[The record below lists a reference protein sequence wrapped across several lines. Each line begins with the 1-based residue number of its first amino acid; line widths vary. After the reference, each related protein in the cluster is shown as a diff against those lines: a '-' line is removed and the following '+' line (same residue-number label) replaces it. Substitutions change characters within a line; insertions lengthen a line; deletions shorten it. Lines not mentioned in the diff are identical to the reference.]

1 MIDKI
6 RSNSMSDKAR
16 KKLKKKRLSKG
27 MRQHIRQLKQ
37 EARKEGAVYRSPFIR
52 RAPEKTV
59 GE

>member
-1 MIDKI
+1 M
-6 RSNSMSDKAR
+6 NDKAR
-16 KKLKKKRLSKG
+16 KMLKKKRVSKG

-37 EARKEGAVYRSPFIR
+37 DARKEGTVYRSPIIR